1 VCQNSLEFGRAAQ
14 VLGRG
19 YTKGAEQRHGNADKG
34 TVILMKNRCR
44 RSRRSEAVVRLST
57 GIRMLEA

>member
-1 VCQNSLEFGRAAQ
+1 M
-14 VLGRG
+14 
-19 YTKGAEQRHGNADKG
+19 HGNTDKG
-34 TVILMKNRCR
+34 TVVLMKSRCR